1 MEDRRASISDRDRKF
16 LENNKDKFGL
26 GETAAKDVYAL
37 TVALGMES
45 PKEMT
50 KKNTSWIRAATIDMN
65 TRAVIATARLGAEDI
80 TDENINQFAEYNACI
95 SFADQCSYA
104 GFEKLAKML
113 ADATDA
119 KGNYDDNIFVSELMH
134 ELDRL
139 YEKNVKPEEDLQIC

>member
-1 MEDRRASISDRDRKF
+1 MEDRRASISERDRKF
-16 LENNKDKFGL
+16 LEENKDKFGL

-45 PKEMT
+45 PKEMS
-50 KKNTSWIRAATIDMN
+50 KKNSSWIRAATIDMN
-65 TRAVIATARLGAEDI
+65 SRAIIASARLGADDI

-104 GFEKLAKML
+104 GFEKLAQMIEE
-113 ADATDA
+113 AD
-119 KGNYDDNIFVSELMH
+119 GDNDILISELMH

-139 YEKNVKPEEDLQIC
+139 YETNVKPEENLQIC